1 MSTMAIEHSSH
12 IHQLLGSAIG
22 LSLLIPA
29 IPLWGSVLITS
40 VDVIFVLAMA
50 PTSSGRP
57 VRAFEVRL
65 DYLNYR
71 FNIVIDPLI
80 SCC

>member
-1 MSTMAIEHSSH
+1 MARDSLWRPVP
-12 IHQLLGSAIG
+12 QLLGSAIG

-29 IPLWGSVLITS
+29 IPLWAGVLITS

-57 VRAFEVRL
+57 VRAFEVGRH
-65 DYLNYR
+65 
-71 FNIVIDPLI
+71 
-80 SCC
+80 